1 MNGSVSDSDIRLLRV
16 FIAVVDCGGFA
27 AACARLNVTEST
39 VSGHMSDLEARL
51 GLRLCDRGRGGFRLT
66 DEGRAVHR
74 YATELLHGV
83 EGFRARV
90 GALKRELSGVL
101 RIALADAIYTHP
113 NCRLSQALQ
122 RFFSREH
129 NVQITLFTLSP
140 REAEQAVLE
149 GRVDLAISPEHQQIA
164 GLTYQLLFSEQNYL
178 YCGSEHPL
186 FPRRDLTISPQ
197 EIAAAGCIGRGY
209 HANFD
214 RGLLEGAQLQAT
226 VFGIEAAA
234 FLIRSGRFVG
244 FLPDHFARSMEE
256 RGEMR
261 AIQPKSLTFKVP
273 FSVITHSGHSKGLVT
288 TTFLADLEHA
298 HRSQ

>member
-1 MNGSVSDSDIRLLRV
+1 M
-16 FIAVVDCGGFA
+16 
-27 AACARLNVTEST
+27 
-39 VSGHMSDLEARL
+39 
-51 GLRLCDRGRGGFRLT
+51 
-66 DEGRAVHR
+66 HR

-101 RIALADAIYTHP
+101 RIALADAIFTHP

-214 RGLLEGAQLQAT
+214 RG
-226 VFGIEAAA
+226 
-234 FLIRSGRFVG
+234 